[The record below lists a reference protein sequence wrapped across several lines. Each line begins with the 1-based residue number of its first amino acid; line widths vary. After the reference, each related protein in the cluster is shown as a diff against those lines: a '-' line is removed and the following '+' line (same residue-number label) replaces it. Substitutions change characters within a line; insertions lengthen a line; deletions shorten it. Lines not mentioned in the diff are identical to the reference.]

1 MKIFSA
7 SQIKELDD
15 HTIKNEPIDSID
27 LMERASLAFV
37 NWLVEKFDKNKK
49 IKIFCGPGNNGGDGL
64 AIARILLGKSY
75 RIEIFIIHAE
85 KFSRDFKINKERL
98 SGLANINYIEDEK
111 DIPII
116 ADDEI

>member
-37 NWLVEKFDKNKK
+37 NWLVEKFDKKFN
-49 IKIFCGPGNNGGDGL
+49 IRNHL
-64 AIARILLGKSY
+64 ARHNLAKRENPS
-75 RIEIFIIHAE
+75 AE
-85 KFSRDFKINKERL
+85 TDRRL
-98 SGLANINYIEDEK
+98 SHSFPSDTQFLHLSISLFH
-111 DIPII
+111 
-116 ADDEI
+116 